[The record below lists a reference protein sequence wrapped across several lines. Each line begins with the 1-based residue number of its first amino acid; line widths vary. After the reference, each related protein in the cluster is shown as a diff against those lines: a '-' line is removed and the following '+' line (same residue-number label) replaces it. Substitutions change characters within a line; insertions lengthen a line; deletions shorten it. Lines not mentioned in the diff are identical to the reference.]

1 MTDQA
6 SNAETNGT
14 SLSIDDILAGKA
26 AKEEVKKAEVVEKT
40 KAEDNQQAE
49 TTKETVSETDPEL
62 EKLRKELEAE
72 RKRREDTQKWGNSQR
87 QATLK
92 TIKGLQEKGLSEDE
106 ISDIIGGK
114 EIFDKVMKG
123 APIDQ
128 ELNNPMAVVNQA
140 FSTQIDAVQA
150 AFKELGHTEE
160 QLKEFMDAFNSLAY
174 EDPEHRDEMY
184 RRATS
189 GEGNVA
195 AYALKVGKEKLEE
208 YRLSKEIKVKG
219 VKAYEQELR
228 ERIKAELLAETSKIK
243 EEVAAELGKVSGKPR
258 LVGGATTTPESK
270 PNDYK
275 SVKDILGQ

>member
-6 SNAETNGT
+6 SHAETNST
-14 SLSIDDILAGKA
+14 SLSIDDILAGKT

>member
-26 AKEEVKKAEVVEKT
+26 AKEEVKKTEVVEKT